1 MLGKNNFNERL
12 RKMEMQAKQDRFSI
26 RKLSIGAASVLL
38 GFTFFGINSQS
49 VQADTVTPAKEVET
63 ANNQNVASSDKQTL
77 LPTRDAIKT
86 ASGNKQQAKKA
97 NNGSQKLDTYA
108 KLSKFLRDSDGATV
122 SASDGNV
129 TKPTATPSDAVKPAT
144 SSAVTPAQKPAD
156 AKPAGDITGSNS
168 VNTADTASGIAAN
181 NNATAPADT
190 NKPADDKLPA
200 NTDITA
206 TSAKP
211 GQKPVTTNPAATGV
225 SITNGDKP
233 TAPDQDD
240 KKKQL
245 ADAQDGQTAYVSSW
259 KDLLNAFSNTQIT
272 KIEIMQDIVNDAN
285 ATGDQPVTLSGDR
298 SLTIESNPAD
308 NKRYIID
315 FKNSR
320 VSSGNK
326 GSQGHLTLSY
336 DNLTLYCASDYGV
349 ADSYFNVSTFNFT
362 DVDFHGNQ
370 MVYAGNNDT
379 DIHFFGHNT
388 AETVPMPYTSQV
400 DGTKVN
406 GDGEDQ
412 QLFEFQGNSNQSLTF
427 EKGST
432 FVGTT
437 TYGNVIEMHGTN
449 SKVTLEQGA
458 QVTLNPAANADGS
471 KGGNS
476 AQNTT
481 KAAGI
486 YMTAKGQV
494 LINEDANLNINVGQ
508 TNENAAKPNITD
520 VQLSDQ
526 FTGKVDYHEAAAIIL
541 SDAAATITV
550 QDGGAI
556 NVKTNGDVSDNG
568 SGKASVVVYDGGNI
582 QVNSH
587 GALNITGTNMQ
598 KYAGTLLYIA
608 GQADLENGTLNLSLE
623 GEGAQGSGTGASTLV
638 DLDSSKGVLTVNNP
652 QSLILD
658 AHANKAASIIG
669 NSDIKIMNVRQVFD
683 FPGLPQII
691 LPPFHILDVKKTTGN
706 KATIGV
712 NRMELLNGTTPLTH
726 DMITGLVN
734 DISTDP
740 TLAGL
745 GSVLGSALGGQDPT
759 ALLTSLAGISFDEI
773 FPAII
778 QNAFSNPDNPGYNYI
793 HMIPANPSGFLGIQ
807 DAKVTVNKDGSRTIS
822 GSITGYDKTKDGPKS
837 DTVFNKLVDGGT
849 DAYVIAKFNSTG
861 STLDGQTWK
870 SPYQVDK
877 PTKTGEFSSPYAS
890 TDLVGNPQT
899 LPAGLKIDGTKQT
912 LTVPKNGMKFNGTNV
927 PGNAVLDFK
936 NHAVLLGGNKVA
948 SLPANL
954 AWPLPDGMGSLT
966 LPFDLPFVTPVST
979 NDPKETLST
988 EFAAKV
994 NGDNT
999 FSFTIPTDVFNKL
1012 MAGAQLELT
1021 PEANFVGYAN
1031 DAQPYSVDLLKK
1043 SFKDTVDDE
1052 RKQLDQAYQDALN
1065 ILADSGLDPDGT
1077 YRNEIDQAYHA
1088 AIAGGTDDTN
1098 PNPDKTNSIYGVTDD
1113 NSDAA
1118 INDVINR
1125 AQSAIDTMYHNAYD
1139 GKLDK
1144 FVSDHKL
1151 TDNSLTNTINAEKN
1165 KINAATGKDAI
1176 NKAEQDAE
1184 TALTAAGNIAQNKA
1198 KAKEDIQ
1205 KYIAAAKTDLG
1216 KAGVDTTNFI
1226 SADSGFTDNDINTA
1240 LATIAADGSN
1250 KDTVVNSI
1258 KQKVFAKYNLSLP
1271 NAITNYAGNKGK
1283 ELTGLTLPAGS
1294 TYQSDINNAKSDV
1307 AKGLTFKGDGSEF
1320 TGSTNVANAKT
1331 AIDLTVAKANAASE
1345 VQKYASSVVNNYP
1358 SCGTAINKVNNTYQ
1372 ATIKGETTIADLQ
1385 DTTHANANA
1394 DNHDQISDVKNG
1406 IAAIDQAIQTYKDG
1420 LKKHITV
1427 QINGGTDNDGKT
1439 YDSLRHNISLL
1450 EGKFNSLGL
1459 GTDLDIIN
1467 GIKKLNNNLDQA
1479 ASIAGDQTDSKA
1491 TATIDKATKEGD
1503 TATAGTALGEQKK
1516 AQDLLD
1522 QTLKY
1527 YNALNKLVNYTN
1539 TQASK
1544 KPAAKPDIVNAA
1556 KEAAKNIF
1564 NATDTDAN
1572 GNGPIEA
1579 AEQDGEKAIDDIIK
1593 YSAASD
1599 AIENAATQAHTRVN
1613 NSHATVA
1620 QKAQYNKEI
1629 DDAKTAALN
1638 TKPDKGDKNSIY
1650 GSDKQDFINNRQQR
1664 VLNRFNKAAAKAEVA
1679 GFAEDAKA
1687 VLGAKADTAIDAAR
1701 DNATADKG
1709 TIDNVSDAGTTAP
1722 DTSSQVQDAENAAKL
1737 AILAALKDQA
1747 NAKLSD
1753 KETEVGNKLDALS
1766 DNLTPDQIASGKS
1779 KAHDFVTNANGT
1791 GATDH
1796 INADESTANA
1806 AVTNAQDQAA
1816 KDAALAN
1823 GISSIKT
1830 DLNNGLTNLNGVV
1843 TDATNKAN
1851 RAAAIAAV
1859 NAEHQNVVD
1868 ALNDKTK
1875 YPDLTDEHR
1884 KQLIANA
1891 NTAWTNGLSNLATCD
1906 DDQVDAQKSQ
1916 AIKNLDD
1923 ILTDADSLNSTDKT
1937 DTENALNTAKQ
1948 TAKQNL
1954 DDAKT
1959 AAENKVNG
1967 FTDAQVSP
1975 TDKTDLISQIEHD
1988 YQTALGNINAAKTPA
2003 EANTAEQTGAT
2014 NMAQDAN
2021 KADLIAAKQDAI
2033 NKLNAAQIAD
2043 NKVVDDALADGKI
2056 TQQQHDDMI
2065 SEIDSYHTQG
2075 TTAIKNETDKSKLD
2089 TDANKYIDLMNGVT
2103 TDIDNLTLANNKNDA
2118 ITQLQTAANKAKE
2131 HIDGLTDLGTDEK
2144 NVLKD
2149 KVETDFG
2156 NAKDA
2161 VNSATSINDVTSALN
2176 TGNSNIQADQTAADV
2191 QNAKNAANKKLDQ
2204 KLKDDNAA
2212 IDALTNLDSTS
2223 KDALKQ
2229 KIKQAHDD
2237 AQGKVNDSAN
2247 TDLDNI
2253 AQAATDGCDNMDKVV
2268 DSAQGLDQVK
2278 QNDKADLDQAAQE
2291 ANDRIDKSDLDDQS
2305 KADAHK
2311 AINDARDHAKQE
2323 IDKPETD
2330 TIDKANK
2337 AESDGLDAIA
2347 TAEANANSSYLA
2359 GLKDQAD
2366 KDIDA
2371 ACDAANTVLDNEW
2384 TTLSDQEK
2392 TDSTTAAAFD
2402 TAHKA
2407 IEAARTNR
2415 KNQVTAAKDKTAI
2428 DNAVN
2433 GANIDVNNAKK
2444 PALLASAKI
2453 KGKDKITQYGEDA
2466 KDKLPNP
2473 DSTGGAAK
2481 IDKLVS
2487 DAVNEINNDDQTP
2500 DDVTK
2505 TINDY
2510 KDKIDKINSAASA
2523 TNASEISAAQ
2533 QEAIVALDHKL
2544 NGNGKDQG
2552 VLDQID
2558 ALKDHLTSDQLN
2570 DFEQQAQSAHDDA
2583 VDAVNGDATVAAIE
2597 GDRDAG
2603 LTNIQEA
2610 LDDAKLQA
2618 AKNDA
2623 DKKLDQAAQNA
2634 IDQIN
2639 KIPDDKLSQHDKQT
2653 AIDNINHAISK
2664 DPNGGKYQINN
2675 AKDQNAINSIVS
2687 DTEDT
2692 IINIVSG
2699 ANDTAHTAAVNDA
2712 KSKLE
2717 ALAQK
2722 IKDRI
2727 SDDLAAGK
2735 LSQTQA
2741 NGADGKGGLNK
2752 QVDDA
2757 LSDAEGKIDAAK
2769 DHVAIDAA
2777 EAAGET
2783 ALNAINDDVTK
2794 DEAQK
2799 ADLDKV
2805 AAEVQK
2811 ANDAAKEYIDKH
2823 PNMTPEQQQ
2832 QVYNQINSIKNEANS
2847 NINHDRSDADDPIG
2861 KMDQDATDGVNKLS
2875 NLLTNWD
2882 NKEQAIEKL
2891 KQHAS
2896 DVKNG
2901 NDGTNGR
2908 PKYEPISKDNP
2919 DFANLTDSDIANAQA
2934 AVHDAQ
2940 RQGEN
2945 TIFGLDTSKNDLDQ
2959 TEKDCET
2966 AIDNALL
2973 PYKLLNEKNKQTAA
2987 LNDYAKQQED
2997 AIDKLVQSEDNP
3009 NGLTPEEIADY
3020 KQQIETA
3027 RQNAA
3032 TNINDVSLPDNPVS
3046 ADYDTG
3052 KTNVAAAES
3061 DGEKAID
3068 QILNNAKLDSKK
3080 RQDLADIQ
3088 TAANEAKTHDGVDQ
3102 AAIDKLVSDATTA
3115 INDATDTTGPNSPD
3129 GIKDTTKDKIQ
3140 NLVDQAAIGGHKSDA
3155 AKKLKQE
3162 KEAAE
3167 AIIDRSQLTTEQKKA
3182 AKQKIKEFYDN
3193 ANDQLANI
3201 PTEDAN
3207 GNKLPTS
3214 VQEKLADAIQQKFND
3229 WVNGDILSENANNN
3243 YPWFANEAD
3252 NALNGTDGVEGL
3264 DGQLDALGLSETQ
3277 KSKYKDLIATVNDS
3291 IAKLDK
3297 SKDGHA
3303 TSIADATNTYDAG
3316 LTALN
3321 KLKAIKEVE
3330 NAQAV
3335 ANNAIDTNNNLTPD
3349 QKKPYQDQVDKD
3361 AQTAINNI
3369 LGVTPN
3375 DSDTIGNQHKID
3387 AAKGDVINDMN
3398 TVTGNANAAGAGAL
3412 ADAKNKAKQK
3422 LDNAYEA
3429 AKQKLGSAYQQGGT
3443 LDQAH
3448 DHEVAVLNGLSLDGL
3463 KNVDDGIKNIDKA
3476 AVDDAASYAND
3487 QIDKG
3492 NLPAKADHTLYTDAE
3507 KQALKDQVAKEQA
3520 TGKNNI
3526 DHSTVNADESIEASL
3541 AVTDDTNASGARN
3554 NAIDKIG
3561 NDYKDISTIN
3571 GILDDDPTVQ
3581 RDRAKAQAEK
3591 DLATIYQAAKD
3602 KLPKGADTS
3611 ALDAAFNNNKT
3622 VTGSTP
3628 EEIKHNAEKAQ
3639 REIAKGAV
3647 QAAAQAARDSIGA
3660 LKHDD
3665 NTPYTDAEKQVL
3677 NALIT
3682 QDVNKANSEIANA
3695 AKDKEGIGQTEAEQA
3710 TGDGSVSGILNDNLA
3725 IIASDATGSTDA
3737 AQTDISNDPAVQKER
3752 AKKQAE
3758 KDLQT
3763 VYDAAVNKLKEQYGP
3778 NADTTEVDKALNNH
3792 APIDGDSVE
3801 AIKEAAQK
3809 AEQAIAHGAVTDG
3822 VTNGKNKI
3830 KDLKHEDGSS
3840 YTEAEQN
3847 ALNNLLDQDAIT
3859 ANETIN
3865 HAAADLSGI
3874 SVSDAQN
3881 STNGSIV
3888 SGALNNG
3895 LNTIANDSTGSTEA
3909 DHNAISNDSAVQK
3922 ERAKAKLQADYDKA
3936 VQELHDKF
3944 GKDADTSKID
3954 AANTAAQAAIDKLGN
3969 NSKPTEIAEA
3979 EQAGEVGISKGL
3991 VQDAQTAANK
4001 LIANI
4006 KHQDTQKPYTTNEQT
4021 ALTNAVQDVVNKANG
4036 TDSNKGS
4043 LDSTTDIDK
4052 TRKDVLQNILDIVT
4066 DGTDK
4071 NQAALNNDQNVK
4083 HDRELQA
4090 AKDQAEKDLQTV
4102 YDAAKVNLP
4111 DGADRTNLDN
4121 AFNNHTPIDG
4131 DSVAAIK
4138 EAARKAEQAI
4148 AKGAVKDAAI
4158 AAKNNI
4164 KNLKHKDGSSYTAD
4178 EQAALN
4184 KLIDQNVANAN
4195 GANDKPGTIDA
4206 TNANPSDLTELQAL
4220 KSKDNAIVS
4229 GALNN
4234 ALNTIA
4240 ANGSGNSDADQTVL
4254 NTDSDLVSAAKEQAK
4269 QNVAQAGKDAA
4280 AAVDNLTNHKDGTPY
4295 TDAEKQAIKDAIQ
4308 HEVDKANSSDNGSI
4322 DHANTVDGVDTAK
4335 QDAVDAINKIRD
4347 DSDNNNED
4355 ALAPI
4360 VNNNTAVQQE
4370 RHDKQVARDN
4380 ITAAADKARH
4390 DLGVAKGSDEAV
4402 KIDQAEQD
4410 ALDAVNKVT
4419 DGKYTAAENSGLANV
4434 VDAEKDTAKDKL
4446 DTEETAAAEAIQH
4459 TSGLSQ
4465 IEKDEAIANAKHK
4478 LDAAKD
4484 AIDKVSSADT
4494 DDKNVSG
4501 KQDAIQNAYNT
4512 GKDGIDEVSSDTDN
4526 LSKAKEQAKQNVA
4539 QAGKDAAAA
4548 IDKLTNHK
4556 DGTPYTDAEKQAIK
4570 DAIQHEVDKANN
4582 EGNTIDGADSIG
4594 AVDTAKQAA
4603 LDAINKIKND
4613 SNNNDEAALAPIV
4626 NGDSAVQQERHD
4638 KQAARDNITAAAD
4651 KARHDLGVAK
4661 GSDEAAKIDQ
4671 AEQDALDAVNK
4682 VTDGKYTAAENSGLA
4697 NVVDAEKDTAKD
4709 KLGSDSAALDAIAS
4723 SDTNHEN
4730 VNGKQD
4736 AIKDAYN
4743 AGKLAAEKKAAE
4755 DRLKAAYKAAKDRLG
4770 NDADISALDRS
4781 YQDALNNLQGDSADE
4796 LNKSELAGERSIGK
4810 GAVQSAYD
4818 TAAKKIDQM
4827 WPDDNSQTAKDKKK
4841 ALLVAAQDLLDD
4853 ANETDNGT
4861 IDQAHHSTGVSDA
4874 RNDAIDK
4881 IKDLHSDKD
4890 TINNVVDNDKVV
4902 QIDKAHDTAVANGA
4916 DQNKVQQ
4923 IRDDTAE
4930 QIKHDLQNGDHE
4942 AAKQHEL
4949 AGEKEIAKLTVQGAA
4964 DRVKDKIDHLTNKP
4978 DGTPYTD
4985 AEKQALKDKVDQA
4998 IDDIVN
5004 NANGS
5009 TGKPGTIDQAEN
5021 KTDVTTAEQ
5030 NAIQEITNSISDS
5043 NLADIINKDSEVAK
5057 DNADKAIDDAVT
5069 AANTAID
5076 NNKNWSK
5083 DQKDKLKNRVKQDA
5097 QKGKD
5102 KIKNDSDIST
5112 INRDRDDT
5120 INQIKNDYTDSAII
5134 NSIIGS
5140 NDSGSSIAMPIPPT
5154 QPTEDVTLMH
5164 NAYLYDEN
5172 GKRCNKVDLKAG
5184 SVVTISGKQKIGD
5197 KDYFVVID
5205 KGANDKKYYIV
5216 STNVNSVNAELTHNA
5231 YVYNKYGQRIKKLH
5245 DLKKGKTIQTY
5256 GGAITI
5262 RGQKFYII
5270 GKGELVKAANVA
5282 EASVIT
5288 TTEVEATTSDQTTAA
5303 TEKKIMHNAYLY
5315 DQDGKRA
5322 NGLIFN
5328 EGTVITTTGTKL
5340 INGVVYYVLDDGLYV
5355 KAANVNAKK
5364 MKLKHNAYVYSQYG
5378 DRKGKTVLKKHKL
5391 VKTYGDPVSI
5401 HGKKYYITAK
5411 GKYVKEANFIKK

>member
-63 ANNQNVASSDKQTL
+63 ANIQNVASSDKQET
-77 LPTRDAIKT
+77 PTRDAVKT
-86 ASGNKQQAKKA
+86 ASGNKQQVKKA

-129 TKPTATPSDAVKPAT
+129 TKPTAAPSDTVKPAT
-144 SSAVTPAQKPAD
+144 SSAATPAQKPAD
-156 AKPAGDITGSNS
+156 TKPAGDITGSNS
-168 VNTADTASGIAAN
+168 ANTADTASGIAAN

-200 NTDITA
+200 NIDITA

-211 GQKPVTTNPAATGV
+211 GQKPVTTDPAATGV

-272 KIEIMQDIVNDAN
+272 KIEIMKDIVNDTN
-285 ATGDQPVTLSGDR
+285 VTGDQPVTLSGDR

-349 ADSYFNVSTFNFT
+349 ADSYFNASTFNFT

-712 NRMELLNGTTPLTH
+712 NRMELLNGTTPLTT

-979 NDPKETLST
+979 SDSKETLST

-994 NGDNT
+994 NDDNT

-1052 RKQLDQAYQDALN
+1052 RKQLDQAYQDALS
-1065 ILADSGLDPDGT
+1065 ILANSGLDLDGT
-1077 YRNEIDQAYHA
+1077 YKNEIDQAYHA

-1139 GKLDK
+1139 SKFDK

-1216 KAGVDTTNFI
+1216 KAGVDTTDFI
-1226 SADSGFTDNDINTA
+1226 SADSGFTDDAINTA
-1240 LATIAADGSN
+1240 LATMATDGSN
-1250 KDTVVNSI
+1250 KDKIVNGI
-1258 KQKVFAKYNLSLP
+1258 KQKVFAKYNLNLSGV
-1271 NAITNYAGNKGK
+1271 ITNYGGDEGK

-1294 TYQSDINNAKSDV
+1294 TYQSDINNTKTNIAND
-1307 AKGLTFKGDGSEF
+1307 LTFKGDGTEF
-1320 TGSTNVANAKT
+1320 TGSANVAKAKT
-1331 AIDLTVAKANAASE
+1331 VIDLTIAKANAVSE
-1345 VQKYASSVVNNYP
+1345 VQKYANSVVSDYP
-1358 SCGTAINKVNNTYQ
+1358 SCGTAISKVNSTYQ
-1372 ATIKGETTIADLQ
+1372 ATINGETSIANLQ
-1385 DTTHANANA
+1385 DTNHANANA
-1394 DNHDQISDVKNG
+1394 NNHDQITDVKNS

-1420 LKKHITV
+1420 LKKHIIV

-1450 EGKFNSLGL
+1450 EGKFASLNL
-1459 GTDLDIIN
+1459 GSDLDIKA
-1467 GIKKLNNNLDQA
+1467 GISKLNSNLDEA

-1527 YNALNKLVNYTN
+1527 YNALNKLVAYTN
-1539 TQASK
+1539 NQASK
-1544 KPAAKPDIVNAA
+1544 KPDAKPDIVNAA

-1564 NATDTDAN
+1564 NATDTSANTDTN

-1579 AEQDGEKAIDDIIK
+1579 AEQDGEKAIDDIVK

-1613 NSHATVA
+1613 NSHATAA

-1650 GSDKQDFINNRQQR
+1650 GSDNQDFINNRQQR
-1664 VLNRFNKAAAKAEVA
+1664 VLNKFNKAAAKAEVA
-1679 GFAEDAKA
+1679 GFAEDAKDA
-1687 VLGAKADTAIDAAR
+1687 LGANDDADIDAAR
-1701 DNATADKG
+1701 DEATANKG
-1709 TIDNVSDAGTTAP
+1709 TIDNVSDAGTTAH

-1737 AILAALKDQA
+1737 AILAALKNKA
-1747 NAKLSD
+1747 NAKLNAEES
-1753 KETEVGNKLDALS
+1753 KVEEKLDALS
-1766 DNLTPDQIASGKS
+1766 DNLTADQIANGKS
-1779 KAHDFVTNANGT
+1779 KAHDFVTNTNGT

-1796 INADESTANA
+1796 INVDESTVNA

-1859 NAEHQNVVD
+1859 NAEHQKVVD
-1868 ALNDKTK
+1868 DLNDKTK

-1923 ILTDADSLNSTDKT
+1923 ILTNADTLNSNDKEH
-1937 DTENALNTAKQ
+1937 TENALNTAKQ

-1967 FTDAQVSP
+1967 FTDDQVSP

-1988 YQTALGNINAAKTPA
+1988 YQTALTNINAAKTSD
-2003 EANTAEQTGAT
+2003 EADTAEQTGAT

-2033 NKLNAAQIAD
+2033 NKLNAAQTAD
-2043 NKVVDDALADGKI
+2043 NKVVDDALTDGKI

-2065 SEIDSYHTQG
+2065 SKIDGYHTQG
-2075 TTAIKNETDKSKLD
+2075 TTAVKNETDKSKTD

-2118 ITQLQTAANKAKE
+2118 IDKLKATANAAKE

-2144 NVLKD
+2144 NALKD

-2204 KLKDDNAA
+2204 RLKDDNAA

-2253 AQAATDGCDNMDKVV
+2253 AQAAIDGCDNMDKVV

-2278 QNDKADLDQAAQE
+2278 KNDKAELDQAAQE
-2291 ANDRIDKSDLDDQS
+2291 ANNRIDQSALTDEQKAAAHTAINKARDDAKEEIDKST
-2305 KADAHK
+2305 
-2311 AINDARDHAKQE
+2311 
-2323 IDKPETD
+2323 TD

-2371 ACDAANTVLDNEW
+2371 ACDAANTALDNEW
-2384 TTLSDQEK
+2384 ATLSKQEQA
-2392 TDSTTAAAFD
+2392 DSTTAAAFT
-2402 TAHKA
+2402 TAHKE

-2415 KNQVTAAKDKTAI
+2415 KKQVAAAKDKPAI

-2433 GANIDVNNAKK
+2433 GINTDVNNAKK

-2453 KGKDKITQYGEDA
+2453 KGKDKITQYGETA
-2466 KDKLPNP
+2466 KGKLPNP

-2481 IDKLVS
+2481 IDQLVS

-2500 DDVTK
+2500 DDVTA
-2505 TINDY
+2505 TVNTY
-2510 KDKIDKINSAASA
+2510 QDKIDKINSVASA

-2533 QEAIVALDHKL
+2533 QEAIKELDHKL
-2544 NGNGKDQG
+2544 NGDGKEQG
-2552 VLDQID
+2552 VLDQIA

-2570 DFEQQAQSAHDDA
+2570 GFEQQAQSAHNDA
-2583 VDAVNGDATVAAIE
+2583 VDAVNGDATVAAIQ
-2597 GDRDAG
+2597 GDRDDG
-2603 LTNIQEA
+2603 LTNIQQA

-2623 DKKLDQAAQNA
+2623 DKALDDAAQTA

-2653 AIDNINHAISK
+2653 AIANINHAISK

-2692 IINIVSG
+2692 ISNIVSG

-2712 KSKLE
+2712 KGKLE

-2727 SDDLAAGK
+2727 KDDLAAGK

-2769 DHVAIDAA
+2769 DHTAIDKA
-2777 EAAGET
+2777 EAVGEVQ
-2783 ALNAINDDVTK
+2783 LNAVNDEVTK
-2794 DEAQK
+2794 DEAQNT
-2799 ADLDKV
+2799 DLGNV
-2805 AAEVQK
+2805 AAAVQK
-2811 ANDAAKEYIDKH
+2811 ANAAASDYISMH
-2823 PNMTPEQQQ
+2823 PNMTSKQKQH
-2832 QVYNQINSIKNEANS
+2832 VYDQINSIKNEANN
-2847 NINHDRSDADDPIG
+2847 NINRDRNDADDPIG
-2861 KMDQDATDGVNKLS
+2861 KMDQDAQDGVSKLT
-2875 NLLTNWD
+2875 NLMGNWD

-2945 TIFGLDTSKNDLDQ
+2945 TIFGLDTAKNDLDQ

-2973 PYKLLNEKNKQTAA
+2973 PYKLLNEKNKQTTA
-2987 LNDYAKQQED
+2987 LNDHAKQQAD
-2997 AIDKLVQSEDNP
+2997 AIDALAQSKDNP

-3027 RQNAA
+3027 RQDAA
-3032 TNINDVSLPDNPVS
+3032 DKISGVSLPDKPTS
-3046 ADYDTG
+3046 DDLAIG
-3052 KTNVAAAES
+3052 KTNVAAAETN
-3061 DGEKAID
+3061 GESAID
-3068 QILNNAKLDSKK
+3068 QILASAKLDSKK
-3080 RQDLADIQ
+3080 RQDIADIQ
-3088 TAANEAKTHDGVDQ
+3088 TAANEAKIHDGVDRD
-3102 AAIDKLVSDATTA
+3102 AIDKLVSDATTA
-3115 INDATDTTGPNSPD
+3115 INNATDTTGPDSPD

-3140 NLVDQAAIGGHKSDA
+3140 DLVDQAAISGHKSDA
-3155 AKKLKQE
+3155 ANKLKHE
-3162 KEAAE
+3162 KADAE
-3167 AIIDRSQLTTEQKKA
+3167 AIIDRSQLTAEQKTA
-3182 AKQKIKEFYDN
+3182 AKDKLKSLYTDAQNRLDAAGKDQQGHTLPPEAYQVEAAEIANDYQKMVDRVIKENSKTDDF
-3193 ANDQLANI
+3193 
-3201 PTEDAN
+3201 
-3207 GNKLPTS
+3207 
-3214 VQEKLADAIQQKFND
+3214 
-3229 WVNGDILSENANNN
+3229 
-3243 YPWFANEAD
+3243 PWFANEAD

-3264 DGQLDALGLSETQ
+3264 NGKLDNLGLSDDQ
-3277 KSKYKDLIATVNDS
+3277 KSKYNDLIATVNDS
-3291 IAKLDK
+3291 IAKLDT
-3297 SKDGHA
+3297 SKADHA
-3303 TSIADATNTYDAG
+3303 TSIADATNAYDAG

-3330 NAQAV
+3330 DAQTA
-3335 ANNAIDTNNNLTPD
+3335 ANNAIDSNNNLTDD
-3349 QKKPYQDQVDKD
+3349 QKKPYQDQVDQD
-3361 AQTAINNI
+3361 AQTAINSI
-3369 LGVTPN
+3369 LGVTPT
-3375 DSDTIGNQHKID
+3375 DSDTIGNQDKID

-3398 TVTGNANAAGAGAL
+3398 TIVGNTNTAGAGAL
-3412 ADAKNKAKQK
+3412 ADAKAAAKLK
-3422 LDNAYEA
+3422 LDNAYQA
-3429 AKQKLGSAYQQGGT
+3429 AKNKLPAGT
-3443 LDQAH
+3443 DTTNLDQAH
-3448 DHEVAVLNGLSLDGL
+3448 DREVAALNGLSLDGL
-3463 KNVDDGIKNIDKA
+3463 KNVDNGIKNIDKA
-3476 AVDDAASYAND
+3476 AVDDAAAYANN

-3492 NLPAKADHTLYTDAE
+3492 NLPDKSDGTTYTDAE
-3507 KQALKDQVAKEQA
+3507 KQALKNQVAKEQT

-3526 DHSTVNADESIEASL
+3526 DNSTVNADETVEASE
-3541 AVTDDTNASGARN
+3541 ADTNDKNASGARN

-3561 NDYKDISTIN
+3561 KDYSAQDTIN
-3571 GILDDDPTVQ
+3571 SILSNDSTVQ

-3602 KLPKGADTS
+3602 KLPNGADTS

-3647 QAAAQAARDSIGA
+3647 QAAAQAARDSINA

-3665 NTPYTDAEKQVL
+3665 NTPYTDAEKQAL

-3695 AKDKEGIGQTEAEQA
+3695 AKDKEGISQTEAEQA
-3710 TGDGSVSGILNDNLA
+3710 TGDGSVSGTLNDSLA
-3725 IIASDATGSTDA
+3725 VIANDATGSTDA
-3737 AQTDISNDPAVQKER
+3737 AQTAISNDPAVQKER

-3763 VYDAAVNKLKEQYGP
+3763 VHDAAVNKLKEQYGP
-3778 NADTTEVDKALNNH
+3778 NADTTEVDNAFNNH
-3792 APIDGDSVE
+3792 EPIDGDSL
-3801 AIKEAAQK
+3801 ADIASAAQ
-3809 AEQAIAHGAVTDG
+3809 AAQQAIAHGAVTDG

-3847 ALNNLLDQDAIT
+3847 ALNNLLDQDAAT
-3859 ANETIN
+3859 ANETIS
-3865 HAAADLSGI
+3865 HATADLSGI
-3874 SVSDAQN
+3874 LVSDAQN
-3881 STNGSIV
+3881 STDSSVV

-3895 LNTIANDSTGSTEA
+3895 LNTIASDSIGTTES
-3909 DHNAISNDSAVQK
+3909 DHTAISNDPAVQK
-3922 ERAKAKLQADYDKA
+3922 ERAKAKLQADHDKA

-3979 EQAGEVGISKGL
+3979 EQAGEVDISKGL

-4001 LIANI
+4001 LITNI

-4021 ALTNAVQDVVNKANG
+4021 ALTNAVQDVVNNANG
-4036 TDSNKGS
+4036 TDSNKGL
-4043 LDSTTDIDK
+4043 LDTTTDIDK

-4071 NQAALNNDQNVK
+4071 NQAALSNDQNVQN
-4083 HDRELQA
+4083 DRELQA

-4102 YDAAKVNLP
+4102 YDAAKANL
-4111 DGADRTNLDN
+4111 DDADTTNLDN
-4121 AFNNHTPIDG
+4121 AFNHHAPIDG

-4148 AKGAVKDAAI
+4148 AQGAVKDAAQ
-4158 AAKNNI
+4158 AAKNEI
-4164 KNLKHKDGSSYTAD
+4164 KNSKHEDGSAYTD
-4178 EQAALN
+4178 HEQAALN
-4184 KLIDQNVANAN
+4184 NLIDSNVQAADE
-4195 GANDKPGTIDA
+4195 AIEA
-4206 TNANPSDLTELQAL
+4206 AQANPSRMTALQAS
-4220 KSKDNAIVS
+4220 KSKDNSIVS

-4234 ALNTIA
+4234 ALNVISANGTGNSEADKEALNSDPAVLADAKAKAKQEVTAAASA
-4240 ANGSGNSDADQTVL
+4240 AND
-4254 NTDSDLVSAAKEQAK
+4254 
-4269 QNVAQAGKDAA
+4269 
-4280 AAVDNLTNHKDGTPY
+4280 AVDKLTNHQDGTPY

-4308 HEVDKANSSDNGSI
+4308 AEVAKANDDKGTIDN
-4322 DHANTVDGVDTAK
+4322 ANSVPDVNTAK
-4335 QDAVDAINKIRD
+4335 QNALDAINKIKD
-4347 DSDNNNED
+4347 ACTNNNGSVLD
-4355 ALAPI
+4355 PI
-4360 VNNNTAVQQE
+4360 ISANEAVQQE
-4370 RHDKQVARDN
+4370 QKNKQAAQNAV
-4380 ITAAADKARH
+4380 ITAADKARQ
-4390 DLGVAKGSDEAV
+4390 DMGVAKGSDEA
-4402 KIDQAEQD
+4402 KAIDQAEQA
-4410 ALDAVNKVT
+4410 ALN
-4419 DGKYTAAENSGLANV
+4419 
-4434 VDAEKDTAKDKL
+4434 
-4446 DTEETAAAEAIQH
+4446 AINQ
-4459 TSGLSQ
+4459 
-4465 IEKDEAIANAKHK
+4465 
-4478 LDAAKD
+4478 
-4484 AIDKVSSADT
+4484 VT
-4494 DDKNVSG
+4494 DDKYT
-4501 KQDAIQNAYNT
+4501 NAENT
-4512 GKDGIDEVSSDTDN
+4512 GLAGIVDS
-4526 LSKAKEQAKQNVA
+4526 
-4539 QAGKDAAAA
+4539 
-4548 IDKLTNHK
+4548 
-4556 DGTPYTDAEKQAIK
+4556 EKQ
-4570 DAIQHEVDKANN
+4570 
-4582 EGNTIDGADSIG
+4582 
-4594 AVDTAKQAA
+4594 
-4603 LDAINKIKND
+4603 
-4613 SNNNDEAALAPIV
+4613 
-4626 NGDSAVQQERHD
+4626 
-4638 KQAARDNITAAAD
+4638 
-4651 KARHDLGVAK
+4651 
-4661 GSDEAAKIDQ
+4661 
-4671 AEQDALDAVNK
+4671 
-4682 VTDGKYTAAENSGLA
+4682 
-4697 NVVDAEKDTAKD
+4697 TAKD
-4709 KLGSDSAALDAIAS
+4709 KLGTDSAALDAILTT
-4723 SDTNHEN
+4723 DTTADN
-4730 VNGKQD
+4730 VTQKQD
-4736 AIKDAYN
+4736 AIKEAYN
-4743 AGKLAAEKKAAE
+4743 AVKL
-4755 DRLKAAYKAAKDRLG
+4755 D
-4770 NDADISALDRS
+4770 
-4781 YQDALNNLQGDSADE
+4781 QD
-4796 LNKSELAGERSIGK
+4796 K
-4810 GAVQSAYD
+4810 QSAKQNVIN
-4818 TAAKKIDQM
+4818 AA
-4827 WPDDNSQTAKDKKK
+4827 N
-4841 ALLVAAQDLLDD
+4841 AA
-4853 ANETDNGT
+4853 
-4861 IDQAHHSTGVSDA
+4861 
-4874 RNDAIDK
+4874 
-4881 IKDLHSDKD
+4881 
-4890 TINNVVDNDKVV
+4890 
-4902 QIDKAHDTAVANGA
+4902 
-4916 DQNKVQQ
+4916 
-4923 IRDDTAE
+4923 
-4930 QIKHDLQNGDHE
+4930 
-4942 AAKQHEL
+4942 
-4949 AGEKEIAKLTVQGAA
+4949 
-4964 DRVKDKIDHLTNKP
+4964 KDKIDHLTNKP

-5009 TGKPGTIDQAEN
+5009 TGKPGTIDQAKN
-5021 KTDVTTAEQ
+5021 KSDVTTAEQ
-5030 NAIQEITNSISDS
+5030 NAIQEITNTISDN
-5043 NLADIINKDSEVAK
+5043 NLVDIINNDPTVAK

-5076 NNKNWSK
+5076 NNKNLSK
-5083 DQKDKLKNRVKQDA
+5083 DQKDKLKDQVKQDAQKGKDKIKSDSDISTINHDRDETINQIKNDYTTELSALVDANAAIAAAHQHAVEHLHDQFGPNADTSKTDAAFNNHKEAHGVTVDDIKHDALEAEKEIAKGEVADAAANAKDKIDHLTNKPDGTPYTDAEKQALKDKVDQAIDDIVNGTNGTTDKPGKIDSTNDENGVNNAASAALNDITTIISDSNLADIINNDLTVVKDNANKAIDDAVTAANTAIDNNKNWSKDQKAKLKDRVKQDA

-5112 INRDRDDT
+5112 INHDRDDT
-5120 INQIKNDYTDSAII
+5120 ISQIKNDYTDSATI

-5140 NDSGSSIAMPIPPT
+5140 NDSGTSIAMPIPST
-5154 QPTEDVTLMH
+5154 QPTQDVTLMH

-5184 SVVTISGKQKIGD
+5184 SVITISGKQKIGD

-5205 KGANDKKYYIV
+5205 KGANNKKYYIV
-5216 STNVNSVNAELTHNA
+5216 STNVDSVDTKLTHNA

-5245 DLKKGKTIQTY
+5245 ALKKGKTIQTY

-5262 RGQKFYII
+5262 HGQKFYII
-5270 GKGELVKAANVA
+5270 NKGELVKAANVA

-5288 TTEVEATTSDQTTAA
+5288 TVEVEATTSDQTTAA
-5303 TEKKIMHNAYLY
+5303 AEKKIMHNAYLY
-5315 DQDGKRA
+5315 DQDGKRS

-5340 INGVVYYVLDDGLYV
+5340 INGTVYYALDDGLYV

-5378 DRKGKTVLKKHKL
+5378 DRKGKAVLKKHKL